1 MAKQTLL
8 LSPPSLSSQPAKL
21 NETLQSYNR
30 NATDLQMLDRLALG
44 LASLPDST
52 YSSIVILAG
61 GDNSF
66 SESLKL
72 INRQTFNQIF
82 GSLRRGGYIYGQDAV
97 SGVAFDHDEAILAGL
112 IHVGNGKYLKP
123 DIEEMQA
130 VPLRLGRKNYHLAE
144 APSLEESAAEHP
156 GDDRVAVG
164 GSQKFRENI
173 VSAATMD
180 NNETSDDELINEDN
194 LLDDSE
200 LSAPIIQPPECRPK
214 AGKRRRACKDCT
226 CGLAQKLQEEDAVKR
241 ADADEQLDAMKLL
254 HDDLAEVDFT
264 VQGKVGS
271 CGNCSLGDAFR
282 CEGCPFIGLPAFQPG
297 EEVRL
302 LNNDVQL

>member
-8 LSPPSLSSQPAKL
+8 LSPPSLSSQPGKL
-21 NETLQSYNR
+21 NETIQSYNR

-44 LASLPDST
+44 LASLPAST
-52 YSSIVILAG
+52 YSRIVILAG

-97 SGVAFDHDEAILAGL
+97 SGVAFDHNEAILAGL

-130 VPLRLGRKNYHLAE
+130 VPLRPGRKNAHLAG
-144 APSLEESAAEHP
+144 APSLEELAAEHP
-156 GDDRVAVG
+156 FPPEVSEGKTASGDDRVAVV
-164 GSQKFRENI
+164 GSQKHRENI
-173 VSAATMD
+173 VSAATLD
-180 NNETSDDELINEDN
+180 NNEASDDELINEDN

-200 LSAPIIQPPECRPK
+200 LSAPIIQRK
-214 AGKRRRACKDCT
+214 
-226 CGLAQKLQEEDAVKR
+226 
-241 ADADEQLDAMKLL
+241 
-254 HDDLAEVDFT
+254 
-264 VQGKVGS
+264 
-271 CGNCSLGDAFR
+271 CSSFA
-282 CEGCPFIGLPAFQPG
+282 
-297 EEVRL
+297 
-302 LNNDVQL
+302 

>member
-1 MAKQTLL
+1 
-8 LSPPSLSSQPAKL
+8 
-21 NETLQSYNR
+21 
-30 NATDLQMLDRLALG
+30 
-44 LASLPDST
+44 
-52 YSSIVILAG
+52 
-61 GDNSF
+61 
-66 SESLKL
+66 
-72 INRQTFNQIF
+72 
-82 GSLRRGGYIYGQDAV
+82 
-97 SGVAFDHDEAILAGL
+97 
-112 IHVGNGKYLKP
+112 
-123 DIEEMQA
+123 MQA
-130 VPLRLGRKNYHLAE
+130 VPLRPGRKNAHLAG
-144 APSLEESAAEHP
+144 APSLEELAAEHP
-156 GDDRVAVG
+156 FPPEVSEGKTASGDDRVAVV
-164 GSQKFRENI
+164 GSQKHRENI
-173 VSAATMD
+173 VSAATLD
-180 NNETSDDELINEDN
+180 NNEASDDELINEDN

-302 LNNDVQL
+302 LDNDVQL

>member
-1 MAKQTLL
+1 
-8 LSPPSLSSQPAKL
+8 
-21 NETLQSYNR
+21 
-30 NATDLQMLDRLALG
+30 MLDRLALG

-72 INRQTFNQIF
+72 INRQTFNQII

-97 SGVAFDHDEAILAGL
+97 SGVAFDHNEAILAGL
-112 IHVGNGKYLKP
+112 THVGNGKYLKP
-123 DIEEMQA
+123 DAEEMQA
-130 VPLRLGRKNYHLAE
+130 VPLRRGRKNDHLAG
-144 APSLEESAAEHP
+144 APSLEESAAEHSFP
-156 GDDRVAVG
+156 PEVSEGKTASGDDTVAVV

-180 NNETSDDELINEDN
+180 NNEASDDELINEDN

-282 CEGCPFIGLPAFQPG
+282 CEVWNL
-297 EEVRL
+297 
-302 LNNDVQL
+302 

>member
-8 LSPPSLSSQPAKL
+8 LSPPSLSSQPGKL

-72 INRQTFNQIF
+72 INRQTFNQIIK
-82 GSLRRGGYIYGQDAV
+82 SLRRGGYIYGQDAV
-97 SGVAFDHDEAILAGL
+97 SGVAFDHNEAILAGL
-112 IHVGNGKYLKP
+112 INVDNGKYVKP
-123 DIEEMQA
+123 DIEEIQA
-130 VPLRLGRKNYHLAE
+130 VPLRLGRKHNHAG
-144 APSLEESAAEHP
+144 APPSLEESAAEHP
-156 GDDRVAVG
+156 FPLGVFEGKTPSGDDRVTVA
-164 GSQKFRENI
+164 GSQKFPENI

-180 NNETSDDELINEDN
+180 NNEVSDDELINEDN

-200 LSAPIIQPPECRPK
+200 LSAPIIQRK
-214 AGKRRRACKDCT
+214 
-226 CGLAQKLQEEDAVKR
+226 
-241 ADADEQLDAMKLL
+241 
-254 HDDLAEVDFT
+254 
-264 VQGKVGS
+264 
-271 CGNCSLGDAFR
+271 CSSFM
-282 CEGCPFIGLPAFQPG
+282 
-297 EEVRL
+297 
-302 LNNDVQL
+302 

>member
-1 MAKQTLL
+1 
-8 LSPPSLSSQPAKL
+8 
-21 NETLQSYNR
+21 
-30 NATDLQMLDRLALG
+30 MLDRLALG

-52 YSSIVILAG
+52 YSNIVILAG
-61 GDNSF
+61 ANNSF

-72 INRQTFNQIF
+72 INRQTFTQIIK
-82 GSLRRGGYIYGQDAV
+82 SLRRGGYIYSQDEVYGSA
-97 SGVAFDHDEAILAGL
+97 GVAFNHNEAILAGL
-112 IHVGNGKYLKP
+112 IRVDNGKYMKP

-130 VPLRLGRKNYHLAE
+130 VPLRLGRKHNHLAGTS
-144 APSLEESAAEHP
+144 SLEKSAAEHQLLSVFFQDKSIS
-156 GDDRVAVG
+156 GNDGVTVA
-164 GSQKFRENI
+164 GSQKFHENI
-173 VSAATMD
+173 DSAATMD
-180 NNETSDDELINEDN
+180 NNEVSDDELINEDN

-226 CGLAQKLQEEDAVKR
+226 CGLAQKLEEEDAAKR
-241 ADADEQLDAMKLL
+241 ADADEQLDAMKLS
-254 HDDLAEVDFT
+254 HGDLAEVDFT